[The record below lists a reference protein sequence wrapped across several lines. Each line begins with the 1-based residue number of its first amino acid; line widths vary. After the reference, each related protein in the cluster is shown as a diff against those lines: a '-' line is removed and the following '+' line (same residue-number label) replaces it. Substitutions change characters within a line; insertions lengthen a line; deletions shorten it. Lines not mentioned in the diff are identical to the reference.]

1 MIPKK
6 VNKMTLEQQE
16 AFLLERLMDLQTKE
30 KVYRRALAQVRGKTK
45 IEVIKYLLGDYNF
58 SGIKAKS
65 DKDKYIIEQ
74 ISYLISQR
82 RLLQCKK
89 H

>member
-45 IEVIKYLLGDYNF
+45 IEVSEVDRIDLMELKGGD
-58 SGIKAKS
+58 
-65 DKDKYIIEQ
+65 
-74 ISYLISQR
+74 
-82 RLLQCKK
+82 
-89 H
+89 

>member
-30 KVYRRALAQVRGKTK
+30 KLYRRALAQVRGKTK
-45 IEVIKYLLGDYNF
+45 IEVSEIERMDLIELKGGD
-58 SGIKAKS
+58 
-65 DKDKYIIEQ
+65 
-74 ISYLISQR
+74 
-82 RLLQCKK
+82 
-89 H
+89 